1 MTAPHSL
8 TAALPSGSLRGR
20 RYWLFDLD
28 GTLVDS
34 GPAHEAAFRAALA
47 RLAPELLG
55 SFRYDAR
62 AGASTRQ
69 VVTALGAAPE
79 VVEPLIRLKQRLYRE
94 SVAAGKVAVFPGA
107 HRLLDLLT
115 GRGHQVYLVTSG
127 SRGSVERVLAAGALA
142 DRFRGVLTGD
152 DVPVSK
158 PDPEF
163 YRHACRLWGIPAD
176 AAVAVE
182 DSAHGTASALG
193 AGLVTIQVHAAEPAP
208 GALAVRDL
216 AEIVSFLDLEVN
228 SGE

>member
-1 MTAPHSL
+1 MTAPPPL
-8 TAALPSGSLRGR
+8 TTAPPAGSLRGR

-34 GPAHEAAFRAALA
+34 SPAHEAAFRAAIA
-47 RLAPELLG
+47 HLAPGLLG

-69 VVTALGAAPE
+69 VVTALGADPA
-79 VVEPLIRLKQRLYRE
+79 VVDPLIRLKQRLYRE

-115 GRGHQVYLVTSG
+115 GRGHPVYLITSG
-127 SRGSVERVLAAGALA
+127 SQGSVERVLAACSLA
-142 DRFRGVLTGD
+142 GRFRGVLTGD

-182 DSAHGTASALG
+182 DSAHGTAAALG
-193 AGLVTIQVHAAEPAP
+193 AGLMTLQVHAAEPAP

-216 AEIVSFLDLEVN
+216 AEIVTLLDLEVDN
-228 SGE
+228 GG